1 MSAQP
6 SASPAASGGS
16 GTQAFVIAMGFVL
29 ATITGAGLSAAGSGA
44 FRDAGRLF
52 GFDSKIDLEAAQR
65 QQAAAIARLH
75 NRLGTVMAD
84 IESLK
89 ARDRAAETALADHLV
104 RVDGD
109 LARLHAE
116 TAELRTTRDLTVV
129 GIDAIHE
136 SLQQQ
141 VDGLTGR
148 LTQADVAIDA
158 LRASLDDRDAGHRL
172 AAGEMGL
179 RIDRLDGDAA
189 GQRQTIGELGHRV
202 QALEQH
208 SPSKTG
214 VKRPDV
220 AATEITGSLAD
231 LAPRR
236 GAARVLAGWR
246 VEKANTGGA
255 TVIGPRGSFD
265 VARGATI
272 PGLGRVASVR
282 QRSNRWV
289 VVTDRGVI
297 VERPR

>member
-1 MSAQP
+1 MSVQP
-6 SASPAASGGS
+6 SASPSTTGGS

-29 ATITGAGLSAAGSGA
+29 ATITGAGLSAVGSGV

-52 GFDSKIDLEAAQR
+52 GFDSKVDLEAAQR
-65 QQAAAIARLH
+65 QQTAAIARLH

-89 ARDRAAETALADHLV
+89 ARDRAAETAVADHLV
-104 RVDGD
+104 RIDGD

-116 TAELRTTRDLTVV
+116 TAELRTTRDLTAV

-158 LRASLDDRDAGHRL
+158 LRASLDERDAGHRL

-179 RIDRLDGDAA
+179 RIDRLDSDAA
-189 GQRQTIGELGHRV
+189 GQQQTLGEIGRRV
-202 QALEQH
+202 QAVEQ
-208 SPSKTG
+208 
-214 VKRPDV
+214 RV
-220 AATEITGSLAD
+220 AAAEITGALAD
-231 LAPRR
+231 LPPRR
-236 GAARVLAGWR
+236 GGARVLAAWR
-246 VEKANTGGA
+246 VEKARPGGA
-255 TVIGPRGSFD
+255 TVTGPRGTLE
-265 VARGATI
+265 VAPGATI

-282 QRSNRWV
+282 QRLNRWV